1 MEEMPIEL
9 VTALKLAELLD
20 DSSEY
25 YDIDEPEYD
34 RT

>member
-9 VTALKLAELLD
+9 VTALKLAEQLD

-25 YDIDEPEYD
+25 YDIGEPEYD
-34 RT
+34 L